1 MKRLPLVSSEFGG
14 DGEIRTHGPNL
25 GKVVGKAST
34 SQARTPSLLRE
45 AKRAGEGGS
54 STQSS

>member
-25 GKVVGKAST
+25 GKVVGKAS
-34 SQARTPSLLRE
+34 QARTPSLLRE
-45 AKRAGEGGS
+45 AKRAGEGVS